1 MKKIIFCL
9 YCVFCVFLTSCAK
22 NSEVLDD
29 SKIYF
34 FYQISCPHCHD
45 AAKYIKEEY
54 PDLKMV
60 SKDIK
65 YPGNF
70 NLFQKAV
77 KKYNIGNTAGTP
89 LICLGDKYIMGWSEK
104 NRVLFDKYVESYL
117 EK

>member
-1 MKKIIFCL
+1 MKKIVFYLC
-9 YCVFCVFLTSCAK
+9 CVLFVFLVACTK
-22 NSEVLDD
+22 KTEDLDD

-34 FYQISCPHCHD
+34 FYQVSCPHCHD
-45 AAKYIKEEY
+45 AAEDIKEKY

-77 KKYNIGNTAGTP
+77 KKYNIGDTAGTP
-89 LICLGDKYIMGWSEK
+89 LICLGDKYIMGWSDRNK
-104 NRVLFDKYVESYL
+104 VLFDKYVESYL